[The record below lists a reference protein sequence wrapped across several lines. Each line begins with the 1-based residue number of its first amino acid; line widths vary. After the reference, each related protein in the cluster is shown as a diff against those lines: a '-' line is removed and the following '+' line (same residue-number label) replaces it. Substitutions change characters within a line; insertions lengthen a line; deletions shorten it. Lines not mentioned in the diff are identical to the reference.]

1 LRAISTRCNKPA
13 MSDAAPVSIAVDP
26 RTAAAAIRRARMR
39 ERLLDAVLDLYQPG
53 QGSGSLVIDDV
64 IRAADVSRGSFYKYF
79 DSLDAAVN
87 ELGERMTADL
97 MAEFRRL
104 FDDVPD
110 PLVRAVGGASMAI
123 VRAWHDPR
131 WGGFTCRIDYVD
143 YFTRASM
150 FDRIVRDA
158 LKAARDK
165 GQMRFRSIDVAVDLI
180 VGMTIEGRRRLMLR
194 SVEPRAY
201 VDELIEHTFMGLKV
215 DPSAIADASAH
226 FWHVM
231 ARAAPMLSWWRNDG
245 EGEQASACVMR

>member
-1 LRAISTRCNKPA
+1 
-13 MSDAAPVSIAVDP
+13 MSDAASVSPAVDP

-64 IRAADVSRGSFYKYF
+64 IRAANVSRGSFYKYF

-87 ELGERMTADL
+87 ELGERMLAEL
-97 MAEFRRL
+97 MAEFRGL

-110 PLVRAVGGASMAI
+110 PLVRAVGGASMAM

-131 WGGFTCRIDYVD
+131 WGGFTCRVDYVD
-143 YFTRASM
+143 YFARASM
-150 FDRIVRDA
+150 FDLVVRDA
-158 LKAARDK
+158 LMAARDQ

-180 VGMTIEGRRRLMLR
+180 VGMTIEGRRRLVLR

-201 VDELIEHTFMGLKV
+201 IDEMIERTFIGLQA
-215 DPSAIADASAH
+215 DPSAIAQASDY
-226 FWHVM
+226 FWR
-231 ARAAPMLSWWRNDG
+231 AIFKAAPMLPWWRSNG
-245 EGEQASACVMR
+245 EGGPSSIGSPSGLRSD

>member
-1 LRAISTRCNKPA
+1 
-13 MSDAAPVSIAVDP
+13 MSDAAPVSTAVDP

-79 DSLDAAVN
+79 DSFDAAVN
-87 ELGERMTADL
+87 ELGERMTAEL

-110 PLVRAVGGASMAI
+110 PLVRAVGGASMAM

-143 YFTRASM
+143 YFARASM

-158 LKAARDK
+158 LKTARDK

-201 VDELIEHTFMGLKV
+201 IDELIEHTFIGLQA
-215 DPSAIADASAH
+215 DPSAIVEASAY
-226 FWHVM
+226 FWR
-231 ARAAPMLSWWRNDG
+231 AISQAAPILPWWRSDADG
-245 EGEQASACVMR
+245 GLASIGS